1 MKKIC
6 IGAMAVILLCSVILP
21 GFAEENWDEFFRCV
35 EGQISFTLPN
45 FPTVYHEPDL
55 PAQEVREN
63 TDVYNGWTDKIQ
75 LTGYTKEET
84 EFQVHIADLGEMMAW
99 MKEDHPESDETELRL
114 NAMSHLAWFYMQLYD
129 GVYDGNPVAEE
140 VEMDG
145 KIFPVMTFS
154 YSYPDA
160 PGVAYLGKGIMDGE
174 RAVILM
180 GQQGS
185 QWERML
191 AQMTVI
197 SAADAEA
204 FRAKK
209 NTPETVTLGRM
220 RITFPCAPDFYAEE
234 GAAFAD
240 VFSADYVYLS
250 AEYMAADMSAMQG
263 NMDTDTF
270 LRVMALSVAQ
280 GYEEEGTLT
289 DSKIEKITDGVYGI
303 SAYGVQ
309 DEMAASAN
317 CARDYVRMFVTVNGV
332 YVIESMDTEKGRAF
346 IDSIVFDAAEN

>member
-1 MKKIC
+1 MRKIC
-6 IGAMAVILLCSVILP
+6 VFMIVAALLFSIASVSL
-21 GFAEENWDEFFRCV
+21 AEENWDEFFRCV

-45 FPTVYHEPDL
+45 VPTVYHEPDL

-84 EFQVHIADLGEMMAW
+84 EFQVHIADLGEMMEW

-129 GVYDGNPVAEE
+129 GIYDGNPVAEE
-140 VEMDG
+140 IEMDG

-160 PGVAYLGKGIMDGE
+160 PGIAYLGKGIMDGE

-180 GQQGS
+180 GQQGGD
-185 QWERML
+185 WERML

-197 SAADAEA
+197 PAADAEA

-209 NTPETVTLGRM
+209 NIPETVTLGRM
-220 RITFPCAPDFYAEE
+220 RITFPCAPDLYSEE

-250 AEYMAADMSAMQG
+250 AEYMAADMSRMRG
-263 NMDTDTF
+263 NMDMDTA
-270 LRVMALSVAQ
+270 LRHMAVSAAR
-280 GYEEEGTLT
+280 GYEEDGVLT
-289 DSKIEKITDGVYGI
+289 DSKIEKIADGIYGI

-332 YVIESMDTEKGRAF
+332 YVIESMDTENGRAF
-346 IDSIVFDAAEN
+346 IDSIVFDAAE